1 MTEGRK
7 MDVQEYLDALS
18 EQAKRVE
25 ELTKILLETTDKAI
39 SLQDEINAMVL
50 AKIREEAREEM
61 REVAEREN

>member
-25 ELTKILLETTDKAI
+25 ELTKILVETTDKAI
-39 SLQDEINAMVL
+39 SLQDEINASVL
-50 AKIREEAREEM
+50 AKIREEVREEM
-61 REVAEREN
+61 REVTEREN

>member
-25 ELTKILLETTDKAI
+25 ELTKILVETTDKAI
-39 SLQDEINAMVL
+39 SLQDEINARVL

-61 REVAEREN
+61 REVTEREN